1 VLIESKLKTNTV
13 FVRSRYKI
21 MPVRKVQGG
30 YQWGTSGKVYPT
42 RAKAEAQSRAA
53 YANGYRENKKK

>member
-1 VLIESKLKTNTV
+1 
-13 FVRSRYKI
+13 

-42 RAKAEAQSRAA
+42 RSQAERQGRAIIA
-53 YANGYRENKKK
+53 SGWKETTKKK